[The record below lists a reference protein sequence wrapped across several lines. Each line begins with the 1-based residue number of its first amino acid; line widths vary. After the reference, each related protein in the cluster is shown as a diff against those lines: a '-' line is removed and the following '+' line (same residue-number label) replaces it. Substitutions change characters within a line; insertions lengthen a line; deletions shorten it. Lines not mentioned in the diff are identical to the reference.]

1 MIWERQL
8 KKIPALLI
16 GVITFGVI
24 GYMLIEGWS
33 FLDALYMTITTIS
46 TVGYNEVQPLTTIGR
61 VFTIALIVL
70 GVGVF
75 FFIITIL
82 AEYIIAGH
90 LVGAIGRRKMKQKIG
105 AYKDHYILCG
115 FGRVGN
121 QVAASLEQEGVSIV
135 IIDNDPESIKRCVQK
150 GYTYIEGD
158 ASDDAV
164 LKAAGIDKAK
174 GLVTA
179 TDSDADNVYVT
190 LSSKSIREDLL
201 VVARATTSEAGH
213 KLLKAGADR
222 VISPYSIGGKRL
234 ASLLLRPAV
243 VEFLDVVMHDIEE
256 ELLMEDVF
264 VRDGSRFVGN
274 TIVAAREKCA
284 AGANILAVKK
294 KGAKRMLASPP
305 PETLIEIGD
314 HLVALGTKE
323 QLKELERLS

>member
-1 MIWERQL
+1 MIWEQQL
-8 KKIPALLI
+8 KKILLLLVGAI
-16 GVITFGVI
+16 AFGVI

-46 TVGYNEVQPLTTIGR
+46 TVGYNEVNTLTTLGR
-61 VFTIALIVL
+61 IFTIALIVI

-75 FFIITIL
+75 FFIISII
-82 AEYIIAGH
+82 AEYILAGH
-90 LVGAIGRRKMKQKIG
+90 LVGAIGRRRMKQRIDS
-105 AYKDHYILCG
+105 YKDHYILCG
-115 FGRVGN
+115 FGRVGE
-121 QVAASLEQEGVSIV
+121 QVAMSLEQEGVPII
-135 IIDNDPESIKRCVQK
+135 IIDNNPESIKRCEQK
-150 GYTYIEGD
+150 GYAYIEGD
-158 ASDDAV
+158 ASDDMV
-164 LKAAGIDKAK
+164 LREAGIERAK

-190 LSSKSIREDLL
+190 LSSKSIKEDLL
-201 VVARATTSEAGH
+201 VVARATTAEAGH
-213 KLLKAGADR
+213 KLLRAGADR

-264 VRDGSRFVGN
+264 VRDGSRFVSN
-274 TIVAAREKCA
+274 SIVEAREKCA

-294 KGAKRMLASPP
+294 KGAKRMLANPP
-305 PETLIEIGD
+305 ADTIIEVGD

>member
-1 MIWERQL
+1 MIWERRL
-8 KKIPALLI
+8 KTIPPLLI
-16 GVITFGVI
+16 GITAFGVI

-33 FLDALYMTITTIS
+33 FFDSLYMTITTIS
-46 TVGYNEVQPLTTIGR
+46 TVGYNEVNPLTPIGR

-75 FFIITIL
+75 FFIITII

-115 FGRVGN
+115 FGRVGA
-121 QVAASLEQEGVSIV
+121 QVAMSLEQEGVPIV
-135 IIDNDPESIKRCVQK
+135 VIDNDPESIKRCEQR
-150 GYTYIEGD
+150 GYAYIEGD
-158 ASDDAV
+158 ASDDTV
-164 LKAAGIDKAK
+164 LREAGIDKAI

-190 LSSKSIREDLL
+190 LSSKSIKENLI
-201 VVARATTSEAGH
+201 VVARATTEEAGH

-256 ELLMEDVF
+256 ELLMEDIF
-264 VRDGSRFVGN
+264 VRERSRFVGN
-274 TIVAAREKCA
+274 TIVEAREKCA
-284 AGANILAVKK
+284 AGANVLAVKK
-294 KGAKRMLASPP
+294 KGAKRMLANPP
-305 PETLIEIGD
+305 ADTLIEVGD